1 MYLAKAEAVARF
13 RLTTGHDF
21 LGVYLT
27 RPARMDGDHLLQ
39 CTGLDKYP
47 TDDVVNWY
55 WEAWRQMAKK
65 PSTWLC
71 KSVDIRNKVENLKK
85 LENCTVIEGHLQ
97 ILLIDNGQAQDYD
110 GLSFPD
116 LVEITDYLLLYRAF
130 GLNSVGKLFPNL
142 SVIRGN
148 ELFHNYAFVVFEMY
162 HLQEIGLSKLTDI
175 LRGSVRIEKN
185 PGLCYVETIDWDLI
199 AREGN
204 GGHFIKA
211 NKKAAECPNTCPEN
225 DQCPESPEK
234 SHRLCWNSQH
244 CQKGNYYANPYKF
257 WCIC

>member
-1 MYLAKAEAVARF
+1 M
-13 RLTTGHDF
+13 
-21 LGVYLT
+21 
-27 RPARMDGDHLLQ
+27 
-39 CTGLDKYP
+39 
-47 TDDVVNWY
+47 
-55 WEAWRQMAKK
+55 
-65 PSTWLC
+65 
-71 KSVDIRNKVENLKK
+71 
-85 LENCTVIEGHLQ
+85 

-148 ELFHNYAFVVFEMY
+148 ELFHNYGFVVFEMY

-199 AREGN
+199 AKEGKGGISSRRTRSHQNVQIHVLKMTNVQNLERNLIAYVGTLSIARKEFSEPYIFPNRRPFAYTCAASKRGFRILHLGLTTEELTPYRRRESGPCYEEDRRGLTPN
-204 GGHFIKA
+204 P
-211 NKKAAECPNTCPEN
+211 AAPGV
-225 DQCPESPEK
+225 S
-234 SHRLCWNSQH
+234 SSQS
-244 CQKGNYYANPYKF
+244 
-257 WCIC
+257 ICEMLP

>member
-1 MYLAKAEAVARF
+1 MKSFKIISEGTAAL
-13 RLTTGHDF
+13 
-21 LGVYLT
+21 
-27 RPARMDGDHLLQ
+27 MDE
-39 CTGLDKYP
+39 P
-47 TDDVVNWY
+47 
-55 WEAWRQMAKK
+55 RQV
-65 PSTWLC
+65 C
-71 KSVDIRNKVENLKK
+71 KSVDIRNKVENFKK
-85 LENCTVIEGHLQ
+85 LENCTVIEGYLQ

-110 GLSFPD
+110 GLSFPE
-116 LVEITDYLLLYRAF
+116 LVEITDYFLLYRAF

-148 ELFHNYAFVVFEMY
+148 ELFHNYAFVIFEMY

-199 AREGN
+199 AKEGK

-225 DQCPESPEK
+225 DQCPESQDK

-244 CQKGNYYANPYKF
+244 CQKVKTAKWLSHCSGGNKSEEFHVCRVKELFLKATS
-257 WCIC
+257 